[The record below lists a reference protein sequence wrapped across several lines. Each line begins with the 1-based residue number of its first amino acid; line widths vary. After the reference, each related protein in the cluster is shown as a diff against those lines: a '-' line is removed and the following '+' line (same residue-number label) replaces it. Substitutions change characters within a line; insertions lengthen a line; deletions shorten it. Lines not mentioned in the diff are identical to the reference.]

1 MNILVL
7 LISLAFVAVGCLLA
21 WKGHDPVASWGAIVF
36 FGGCLIVAAWDLV
49 QKNLR
54 RPSTRTISL
63 ELHDNLQPLALRRS
77 ACHFLVYTLGSAS
90 FTFAGAL
97 LIWSGKAPILGGVTV
112 VFFGLGAAVLLC
124 QTIDPRPRLL
134 FDQDGVLDRTLGVG
148 RILWSDINGAYVL
161 SVHGNDFVCLQVN
174 DPSVYLAKLSPIRRK
189 LVKANLALGFTE
201 LNLNLAGLKV
211 DTEEVFRI
219 ILQRIQH

>member
-1 MNILVL
+1 M
-7 LISLAFVAVGCLLA
+7 
-21 WKGHDPVASWGAIVF
+21 
-36 FGGCLIVAAWDLV
+36 
-49 QKNLR
+49 
-54 RPSTRTISL
+54 
-63 ELHDNLQPLALRRS
+63 
-77 ACHFLVYTLGSAS
+77 
-90 FTFAGAL
+90 
-97 LIWSGKAPILGGVTV
+97 

-124 QTIDPRPRLL
+124 QTIDLRPRLL